1 MYMYMVDESQ
11 NVPEQ
16 KPSFLDEVKAEREA
30 LEKVR
35 DENKVILEEMKKIR
49 AEEILS
55 GKAPQPK
62 EEVKPEENPVDYLKR
77 ALENKL

>member
-1 MYMYMVDESQ
+1 MYMVDESQ